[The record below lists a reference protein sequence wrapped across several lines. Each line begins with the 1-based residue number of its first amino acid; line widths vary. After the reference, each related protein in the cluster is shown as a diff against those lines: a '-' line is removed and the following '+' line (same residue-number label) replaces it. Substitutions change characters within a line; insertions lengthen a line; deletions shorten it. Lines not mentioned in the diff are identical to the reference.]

1 MGGLS
6 FVPLYFLISYSL
18 ETIYID
24 DFFFINSIKSR
35 AFPFLYRMEYM
46 LKVGKEK
53 GYNLISFM
61 GP

>member
-24 DFFFINSIKSR
+24 DFFFINSIKFR
-35 AFPFLYRMEYM
+35 AFPF
-46 LKVGKEK
+46 
-53 GYNLISFM
+53 
-61 GP
+61 